1 MTSDNIPITRR
12 RQTGIFNRS
21 IANLP
26 RFLLTSNNVA
36 INSKRRQIPLTFLP
50 PSTNSPL
57 FVYNN
62 ESDQRSFLSL
72 CSGSYIDSHTNNAA
86 NSLGGDDESVSTFR
100 SLPSTLDVDDGEI
113 ESIHQWL
120 DEERERRSLL
130 SADDNIGSY
139 GSTNDDLSLNEEEER
154 DILQQVNKRFRSAET
169 SSRRSS
175 IFTLEG
181 IIKDEEDEDFAH
193 EQVTKH
199 SEARKLARY
208 TVPLVITFFLEQIF
222 SLVCVVFV
230 GHLGKEELAAVSMA
244 SMTST
249 IVLAI
254 FEGIATSLDTLCPQA
269 YGAGQYVHVGI
280 HTQRCV
286 LFSLVLFIPAG
297 LFWYFSGFFLSFIVE
312 DAKVIHLTQKF
323 LRIFIFAGPPYIF
336 FENGKRFLQAQG
348 IFDAGTYI
356 LFITAP
362 VNVLMNWLLVY
373 SETFGVGY
381 SGAPIASVINFWLMF
396 TLLVLYVMYVDGASC
411 WGGLTKNALSHW
423 YDLSK
428 LAIPGI
434 VMLLAESLAYEIL
447 TLFASRFG
455 TSALA
460 CQSALSSIVS
470 LLYMIPFALA
480 VASSTRTASFIGSE
494 NIFGAKTSI
503 NVGFMA
509 AVAVGFINFLL
520 IFCGS
525 DKLALVFTND
535 EEVIS
540 MFVKL
545 CPLISIFVIFDSLSC
560 VANGTLR
567 ALAMQMVGGALSLI
581 GYYAI
586 AVPLAIFLCFN
597 QDLELTGLWL
607 GNGFGLFTIAFTE
620 TIIIYRVN
628 WVDIINKSKKLTMH
642 EDASL

>member
-1 MTSDNIPITRR
+1 MPPNDASNNRR
-12 RQTGIFNRS
+12 RQTGIFNQSVVNLRRS
-21 IANLP
+21 V
-26 RFLLTSNNVA
+26 LTSNNVA
-36 INSKRRQIPLTFLP
+36 INSKRRQLPLTFLP

-57 FVYNN
+57 FVYNTD
-62 ESDQRSFLSL
+62 SDQRSFLSL
-72 CSGSYIDSHTNNAA
+72 CSGSYIDRHSSIDGNN
-86 NSLGGDDESVSTFR
+86 SGRDDESVSTFR
-100 SLPSTLDVDDGEI
+100 SLPSTLNVDEHEI

-130 SADDNIGSY
+130 SNEDNISSY
-139 GSTNDDLSLNEEEER
+139 GSQNNILISNESDQ
-154 DILQQVNKRFRSAET
+154 DILEQANKRFRHGES
-169 SSRRSS
+169 SSRKSS

-181 IIKDEEDEDFAH
+181 IVADEENEDFVN
-193 EQVTKH
+193 ESPTKKN
-199 SEARKLARY
+199 EMQKLARY
-208 TVPLVITFFLEQIF
+208 TLPLMVTFFLEQMF

-249 IVLAI
+249 IILAI

-269 YGAGQYVHVGI
+269 FGAGRYAHVGI

-286 LFSLVLFIPAG
+286 LFSLALFIPAA
-297 LFWYFSGFFLSFIVE
+297 LFWYFSGFFLCFIIK
-312 DAKVIHLTQKF
+312 DMKVVNLTQKF
-323 LRIFIFAGPPYIF
+323 LRILIFAGPPYIF

-362 VNVLMNWLLVY
+362 INILLNWLLVH
-373 SETFGVGY
+373 SETFGVGF

-396 TLLVLYVMYVDGASC
+396 ILMVLYVMHIDGAAC
-411 WGGLTKNALSHW
+411 WDGISREAFTHW

-434 VMLLAESLAYEIL
+434 IMLLAESLAYEVL
-447 TLFASRFG
+447 TLFASRLG

-480 VASSTRTASFIGSE
+480 VASSTRTANFVGAE
-494 NIFGAKTSI
+494 NILGAKISIEVGFFGAI
-503 NVGFMA
+503 FVGFL
-509 AVAVGFINFLL
+509 NFFV
-520 IFCGS
+520 IFFGS
-525 DKLALVFTND
+525 DNLALLFTND
-535 EEVIS
+535 NEVIT

-545 CPLISIFVIFDSLSC
+545 SPLVSVFVIFDALSC

-567 ALAMQMVGGALSLI
+567 ALALQMIGGILSLV

-586 AVPLAIFLCFN
+586 AVPLAVYLCFN
-597 QDLELTGLWL
+597 KDFKLTGLWL
-607 GNGFGLFTIAFTE
+607 GNGFGLFSIAITE
-620 TIIIYRVN
+620 FIIICYTN
-628 WVDIINKSKKLTMH
+628 WDEVIAKSRKIVLL
-642 EDASL
+642 EDE